1 MKENLNDIQ
10 VFLIVAQ
17 ERSFTRAAAKLG
29 TSQSAISQTMRNL
42 EERIGIKLL
51 SRTTRSVSPTEAG
64 EYLLNLVQPAIE
76 DIEHGLHQISAL
88 RENPAGTLR
97 INADEY
103 AIQSVLWAAV
113 EKIIKKY
120 PDIAVEMTSDYGLTD
135 IVDGRFD
142 AGIRRGGL
150 VSKDMIAVKISHGIA
165 MLAVATP
172 DYLNQKGRPTH
183 PKDLI
188 EHDCIN
194 LRLPTHGAM
203 FRWQFTQGNKT
214 QSVKVESKI
223 TFTTITPMLQAVKS
237 GVGISYL
244 PIDMVQPYIESGE
257 LEEVLKDWR
266 HTYEPF
272 YLYYPH
278 RREQAPLLNI
288 LITAL
293 KENFDNKSALV

>member
-1 MKENLNDIQ
+1 MKENLNDLQAFI
-10 VFLIVAQ
+10 LVAQ
-17 ERSFTRAAAKLG
+17 ERSFTKAAAKLG

-51 SRTTRSVSPTEAG
+51 SRTTRSVSLTEAG
-64 EYLLNLVQPAIE
+64 EYLLNLVQPALD
-76 DIEHGLHQISAL
+76 DIEHGINQISAL
-88 RENPAGTLR
+88 RDNPAGTLR

-103 AIQSVLWAAV
+103 AIQSVLWPAIEKMIKRYPKISV
-113 EKIIKKY
+113 EI
-120 PDIAVEMTSDYGLTD
+120 TSDYGLTD

-150 VSKDMIAVKISHGIA
+150 VSKDMIAVRISDGIS

-172 DYLNQKGRPTH
+172 EYLNQRGRPQH

-188 EHDCIN
+188 DHDCIN
-194 LRLPTHGAM
+194 LRLPTHGAL
-203 FRWQFTQGNKT
+203 FRWQFTQADKT
-214 QSVKVESKI
+214 QSVKIDGKI
-223 TFTTITPMLQAVKS
+223 IFTTITPMLKAVRG

-244 PIDMVQPYIESGE
+244 PIDMVQPYIDNGE

-293 KENFDNKSALV
+293 KENFAC